1 MRFVPVRHHSL
12 GCHGS
17 AYISIPYG
25 WCLADARSSPI
36 SKFFIQRSPLGS
48 KTLVGVAN
56 ALKSFRIPKTRKI
69 GYFLNR
75 KWPTITICRRRGLLS
90 WQAISP
96 DGPGHQV
103 QFRSH
108 FRATKSRCQRR
119 MVSGVNRVPIWPRS
133 LRPRTFP
140 WTAKRRRWSSSS
152 RMRRWPS
159 FSRST

>member
-36 SKFFIQRSPLGS
+36 SKFFTQRSPLDS

-69 GYFLNR
+69 GYFLSR
-75 KWPTITICRRRGLLS
+75 KVANNHDPVVGTPFENSLKITC
-90 WQAISP
+90 
-96 DGPGHQV
+96 
-103 QFRSH
+103 
-108 FRATKSRCQRR
+108 
-119 MVSGVNRVPIWPRS
+119 
-133 LRPRTFP
+133 
-140 WTAKRRRWSSSS
+140 
-152 RMRRWPS
+152 
-159 FSRST
+159 